1 MALLAAIAV
10 YVTRHPGG
18 KSGGTPSPAPAGNS
32 HSPAPSPSHSAPRA
46 SSTSEP
52 GLRRP
57 SGARYPRPEIF
68 PHAQVVADGITFSR
82 IFAVLNKNCSVTAR
96 GAFAAALTTT
106 GCQRVA
112 RATFV
117 NGARRYA
124 VTAGVAQLPS
134 SAAAYPVNRTRS
146 FLRDIWFVGL
156 DGPASTGA
164 SLVSKTVGY
173 GYETVDGRYLIYA
186 LATYSNGRNPK
197 GRPGEIAT
205 LRTLSRSFTALLRPP
220 AVAPGELGERGRS
233 RVEPVAA
240 GGGRPP

>member
-32 HSPAPSPSHSAPRA
+32 HSPATSPSHSAPRA
-46 SSTSEP
+46 SSTSGTKP
-52 GLRRP
+52 APAFRGP
-57 SGARYPRPEIF
+57 ISTTQIF
-68 PHAQVVADGITFSR
+68 PHAQVVADRITFSR
-82 IFAVLNKNCSVTAR
+82 IIAVLNKNCSVTAR

-117 NGARRYA
+117 DSARRYA

-186 LATYSNGRNPK
+186 LATYSDGRNPR

-205 LRTLSRSFTALLRPP
+205 LRTLSRPFTALLRPP
-220 AVAPGELGERGRS
+220 VVAPGN
-233 RVEPVAA
+233 
-240 GGGRPP
+240 